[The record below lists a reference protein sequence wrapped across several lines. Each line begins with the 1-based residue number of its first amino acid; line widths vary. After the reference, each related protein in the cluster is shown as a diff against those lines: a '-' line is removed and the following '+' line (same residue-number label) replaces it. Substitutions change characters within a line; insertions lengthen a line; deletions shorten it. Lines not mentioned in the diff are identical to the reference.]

1 MLVDLKKAETRKA
14 RSTGN
19 VKQKQNKKAV
29 FEGLIRKIRV
39 WRRRGPNFGKKR
51 YFWITIAKYEDS
63 VANRNFH

>member
-39 WRRRGPNFGKKR
+39 WRRRGPNFGKKKI
-51 YFWITIAKYEDS
+51 FLDN
-63 VANRNFH
+63 NRKIRGFGCEP

>member
-39 WRRRGPNFGKKR
+39 WRRRGPNFGKKKD
-51 YFWITIAKYEDS
+51 IS
-63 VANRNFH
+63 G